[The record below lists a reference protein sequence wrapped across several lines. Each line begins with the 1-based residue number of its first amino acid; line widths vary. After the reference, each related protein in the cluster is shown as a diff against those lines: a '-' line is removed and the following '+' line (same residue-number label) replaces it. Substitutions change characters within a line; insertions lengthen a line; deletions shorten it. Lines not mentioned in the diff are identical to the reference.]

1 MNTASKTQLVDQ
13 IDQQENLAVV
23 TEQSKQLLHYMGFD
37 QMNIQCTCKET
48 KDKYNNVQYRIHVEI
63 SAGDTGR
70 ILIGAR
76 GSNLSALQHVLRS
89 VMRQYLSPDS
99 YLTLDINGYL
109 AAKEKSLLYLAEE
122 AARKVGHTGRAI
134 VLPPMEA
141 AQRRTIHTSLAS
153 RQEIHTESLGDE
165 PNRRVVVRPT
175 YI

>member
-1 MNTASKTQLVDQ
+1 MNTNTTTSTVDQ
-13 IDQQENLAVV
+13 QHSLVV
-23 TEQSKQLLHYMGFD
+23 ITEQSKNLLRFMGFE
-37 QMNIQCTCKET
+37 QVNVNCTHKET
-48 KDKYNNVQYRIHVEI
+48 KDKYDNVQYRIHVEI

-76 GSNLSALQHVLRS
+76 GSNLNALQHVLRS
-89 VMRQYLSPDS
+89 VTRRHLPAST

-109 AAKEKSLLYLAEE
+109 AAREKSLLYLAEE
-122 AARKVGHTGRAI
+122 AARKVGKSGRAL

-141 AQRRTIHTSLAS
+141 AQRRTIHASLAS

>member
-1 MNTASKTQLVDQ
+1 MNTAKTAPTD
-13 IDQQENLAVV
+13 DQQHSLALVA
-23 TEQSKQLLHYMGFD
+23 EQSKQLLCSMGFD
-37 QMNIQCTCKET
+37 QTTLQCTHKKN
-48 KDKYNNVQYRIHVEI
+48 KDKNNNTQYRIHVEI

-76 GSNLSALQHVLRS
+76 GSNLNALQHILRS
-89 VMRQYLSPDS
+89 VTRRHLSADTR
-99 YLTLDINGYL
+99 LTVDVNGYL
-109 AAKEKSLLYLAEE
+109 AAREKSLLCLAEE
-122 AARKVGHTGRAI
+122 AARKVGRTGRAT

>member
-1 MNTASKTQLVDQ
+1 MSTINTIQSVDQ
-13 IDQQENLAVV
+13 QQDLALI
-23 TEQSKQLLHYMGFD
+23 TEQSKQLLCSMGFD
-37 QMNIQCTCKET
+37 QINLQCARKKV
-48 KDKYNNVQYRIHVEI
+48 KDRDDNVQDHIHVEI

-89 VMRQYLSPDS
+89 VMRRHLPEHT
-99 YLTLDINGYL
+99 YLTVDVNGYL
-109 AAKEKSLLYLAEE
+109 AAQEKSLLCLAEE
-122 AARKVGHTGRAI
+122 AARKVGRTGRAI
-134 VLPPMEA
+134 VLPPMAA

-175 YI
+175 FI